1 MAPSVFCVSE
11 RRKPMEDFFN
21 LLDQYIDTKGD
32 RSRISGAQMDAALKA
47 EQLGSTD
54 ERIDKIK
61 VDMTTAL
68 STYIGRSARR
78 SGV

>member
-32 RSRISGAQMDAALKA
+32 RSRISGAQMDAA
-47 EQLGSTD
+47 Q
-54 ERIDKIK
+54 RIDKIK

-68 STYIGRSARR
+68 STYIGMSARR